1 MGHMD
6 QTLTASKIVMIDDQV
21 SYAEAFGLALSL
33 TNDLDLVARAPEAI
47 TGAELCLGLVPDLLV
62 CDYRL
67 PGGDTGVACAER
79 LREDGFD
86 KPVVILTGFPAPQ
99 VIREAAAIAD
109 VTVLSKDVSVVD
121 LVAALRRVL
130 AGRSASV
137 DAPDSSKSPV
147 KLSAGEL
154 EVLELLN
161 QGVTAAEIAE
171 QLHLSLHTIRARIKT
186 LLKKLDATSQVE
198 ALATATRHGILVPP
212 T

>member
-6 QTLTASKIVMIDDQV
+6 QTLSASKIVMIDDQV

-33 TNDLDLVARAPEAI
+33 TDDLDLVARAPEAI
-47 TGAELCLGLVPDLLV
+47 TGAELCHGLSPDLLV

-79 LREDGFD
+79 LRQDGFD

-99 VIREAAAIAD
+99 VIREASAIED

-121 LVAALRRVL
+121 LVAALRKVL
-130 AGRSASV
+130 AGRSASI
-137 DAPDSSKSPV
+137 DSTASPV

-171 QLHLSLHTIRARIKT
+171 TLHLSLHTIRARIKT
-186 LLKKLDATSQVE
+186 LLKKLGATSQVE